1 MNPSKSTNKS
11 KNKGIKVERKS
22 ESIKVE
28 SIKVESK
35 SERSKLNKIKLK
47 VNYIIILLLSIYKKS
62 IEDPQLTGKQP

>member
-35 SERSKLNKIKLK
+35 SE
-47 VNYIIILLLSIYKKS
+47 IILLILLLLST
-62 IEDPQLTGKQP
+62 IEELR